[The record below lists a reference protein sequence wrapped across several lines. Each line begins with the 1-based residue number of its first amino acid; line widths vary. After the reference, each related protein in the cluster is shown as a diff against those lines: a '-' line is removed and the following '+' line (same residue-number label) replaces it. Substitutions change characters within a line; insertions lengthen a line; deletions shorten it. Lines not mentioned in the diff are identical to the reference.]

1 MSKYKFY
8 NVAEV
13 SPNTCLY
20 TAAGTPFVRAGVVGS
35 GTASIFDEVVQSSK
49 QSKATG
55 KVFAAERL
63 QNGNDK
69 CTVLCLASAKAGTD
83 IEEGLAEQGFECACR
98 FGYLVDGADC
108 YYSRARKLLHQRPVQ
123 HSGKSRPY
131 TFSSS

>member
-49 QSKATG
+49 QSK
-55 KVFAAERL
+55 
-63 QNGNDK
+63 
-69 CTVLCLASAKAGTD
+69 
-83 IEEGLAEQGFECACR
+83 EEGLAEQGFEIWLLSRWCR
-98 FGYLVDGADC
+98 
-108 YYSRARKLLHQRPVQ
+108 LLLQPCKEAATPTSCTAFWQ
-123 HSGKSRPY
+123 KSALY
-131 TFSSS
+131 F

>member
-83 IEEGLAEQGFECACR
+83 IEEGLAEQGFEIWLLSRWCR
-98 FGYLVDGADC
+98 
-108 YYSRARKLLHQRPVQ
+108 LLLQPCKEAATPTSCTAFWQ
-123 HSGKSRPY
+123 KSALY
-131 TFSSS
+131 F